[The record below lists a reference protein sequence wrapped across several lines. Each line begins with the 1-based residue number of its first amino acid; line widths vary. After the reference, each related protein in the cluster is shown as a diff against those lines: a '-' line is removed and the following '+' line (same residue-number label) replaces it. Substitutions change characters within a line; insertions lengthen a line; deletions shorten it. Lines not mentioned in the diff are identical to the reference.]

1 MWSRIP
7 QAFTCGKG
15 LVFWFLS
22 TEIPPPQAVISLS
35 WGAEPSSSSWG
46 LQPFEASIFFR
57 MLSANILPCGGLSTR
72 PYLGMDLFPSMN
84 DGKETATKIERHSK
98 LGKLQA
104 WRLCGSIKNDKL
116 KEQQES
122 QVTGAEGV
130 RERAGGREVIQGS
143 LPAPEQSAECA
154 AS

>member
-1 MWSRIP
+1 MVSFNRH
-7 QAFTCGKG
+7 
-15 LVFWFLS
+15 S
-22 TEIPPPQAVISLS
+22 PPPQDVISLS

-57 MLSANILPCGGLSTR
+57 MLRSNVLPCVGLNTR

-84 DGKETATKIERHSK
+84 DGKETAMKIERHSK

-104 WRLCGSIKNDKL
+104 RRLCGSIKNDKW
-116 KEQQES
+116 KEQQGS
-122 QVTGAEGV
+122 KVTGAEGA
-130 RERAGGREVIQGS
+130 RERAGGRDVIQGF

-154 AS
+154 ALLIKSVSVG